1 MRRTTFLKAPFIKA
15 LVASTLVVGLTAP
28 SFTADL
34 YTNDNNIFEKSIS
47 AFKGLGKGLGK
58 SIHKLRDGEAR
69 ACGDEKILKRLK
81 KQFAHQAEEE
91 LQREKLAINSLT
103 GVHQH
108 RHYAATEERQIARR
122 YCGATAHLNNGH
134 RHDVWYIIED
144 GMGLA
149 SIDDGVTYCVSGYDQ
164 WYVHNGACRIPR

>member
-1 MRRTTFLKAPFIKA
+1 MRGTNFLRIFTTAILANGF
-15 LVASTLVVGLTAP
+15 TAP

-34 YTNDNNIFEKSIS
+34 YTADTNIFEKSLS
-47 AFKGLGKGLGK
+47 ALGGLGK

-69 ACGDEKILKRLK
+69 ACGDAKVLKRIQ
-81 KQFAHQAEEE
+81 KQFSHQAKEE
-91 LQREKLAINSLT
+91 LKREKLAINSLS
-103 GVHQH
+103 GIHQH
-108 RHYAATEERQIARR
+108 RHYATTEERQIARR
-122 YCGATAHLNNGH
+122 YCGATAHLNNGRH
-134 RHDVWYIIED
+134 HDVWYIIED